1 MCYNQRRDPAREAR
15 DLEKRCPYCMAPLSG
30 DEGVCPVCGR
40 DGSAYAPQVHH
51 LPPGTLLEE
60 RYLLGAVLG
69 EGGFGI
75 TYVGLD
81 TRLDVKVAV
90 KEYYPRDRAARS
102 AADFPAVVSLVGM
115 PPEGFDRG
123 RQRFL
128 EEARVMARMEKQP
141 AIVGVRDFF
150 QANGTAYIVMEY
162 VQGVTLT
169 ALTAQRG
176 GRVLP
181 EELFG
186 LLEPVCLAL
195 GKLHAAGL
203 VHRDIS
209 PDNIMLEDGRARL
222 LDFGCA
228 RETAAGR
235 RTLTISLKYGYAPI
249 EQYRQKGQGP
259 WTDVYALC
267 ATMYYCLT
275 GQTPPQPLDRV
286 PEETLLLP
294 SKLGVSLTGRQEH
307 AILKGLRIQPRRR
320 FRSMGQL
327 YEALY
332 EGTAP
337 LPERKGPWQTPEK
350 IAISETE
357 KPSRRRKG
365 RVIAAVTALALVLAG
380 GLWAFLG
387 RSAPGPAA
395 DAAPGGRAAIDTG
408 IFDGAAVLE
417 DGAYGPET
425 LRQLMEDDGVPAVVL
440 GEGAVLDLNDP
451 ENGPFVLEKPLLTE
465 SGSTL
470 FANWLTVPEDSALR
484 VDGEL
489 DCRGL
494 ILLEGAGTRLQLAGT
509 MSPGGEELAV
519 VLMDEGG
526 NLAMD
531 QDLAQA
537 MAGRLRLL
545 PRRENAQPASDLW
558 QLQEGLRLYDTLLLD
573 ADMTLDRPYDMTGKT
588 VFVAPGVRI
597 DAAPGAGF
605 LLNGSVLVNEG
616 EMACCLEAK
625 DAVVYNGGTIAETG
639 EGGSFLLGGGGLMLN
654 GGVFTPDDWS
664 CVSEGGQV
672 VNLGRMAAGIFVA
685 AGGDMVNLGRLEVTD
700 SGWPSTGM
708 TFTNAG
714 AFYNGGVFAA
724 GDGSVFSNAAWT
736 VNDGLIQLGDCLD
749 LGVGLI
755 YNRHGAVEATADHV
769 QADGQVLGPGT
780 VLPGGEDQMGWLG
793 SLHTPEL
800 ERLPEG
806 YVTAEDE
813 SSLRAALK
821 GTDPVYVP
829 GDMTLTGP
837 LEVTAPL
844 YIGGAVT
851 AGPEAPIAVQ
861 GTTLV
866 LCKGGSLR
874 ADTLRVCEYSQ
885 AALTDGC
892 SLTVEPGGELTLE
905 GPAAALYGE
914 CRSLKL
920 DNAHI
925 TVRGAVF
932 APMRAEQFTM
942 DGADMTVDAGA
953 SVFAPFRGGFSA
965 REASISVSGGLT
977 FPADAEL
984 ADAKLGLSGDGTSVR
999 FSGKTVR
1006 LDECA
1011 VTVGGMCWLTFGNA
1025 DVTMT
1030 EGTTLENDGHVW
1042 VGSTQDDIFDASG
1055 TLVNR
1060 GEMYLGAPKKITVPI
1075 QNSGTLRLVRGDN
1088 WDDQVDV
1095 EGVEPVWEQQ

>member
-1 MCYNQRRDPAREAR
+1 MCYDKKREPTREAR
-15 DLEKRCPYCMAPLSG
+15 DLEKRCPYCMAPLDG
-30 DEGVCPVCGR
+30 EGTACPVCGR
-40 DGSAYAPQVHH
+40 DTAYAPQVHH
-51 LPPGTLLEE
+51 LPPGTLLEG

-115 PPEGFDRG
+115 PPEGFARG

-150 QANGTAYIVMEY
+150 EANGTAYIVMEY

-176 GRVLP
+176 GRVPP
-181 EELFG
+181 EELFP

-275 GQTPPQPLDRV
+275 GQAPPQPLDRV
-286 PEETLLLP
+286 PEDTLLLP
-294 SKLGVSLTGRQEH
+294 SKLGVALTGRQEH

-332 EGTAP
+332 EDTAP
-337 LPERKGPWQTPEK
+337 LPERKEPWQTPEK
-350 IAISETE
+350 IAIRETE
-357 KPSRRRKG
+357 KPARRRKG
-365 RVIAAVTALALVLAG
+365 RVIAAAAALALALAG

-395 DAAPGGRAAIDTG
+395 DRAPGRGAAIDRRV
-408 IFDGAAVLE
+408 FDGAAELA

-425 LRQLMEDDGVPAVVL
+425 LRRLMEDDDVPAVVL
-440 GEGAVLDLNDP
+440 SEGAVLDLNDP
-451 ENGPFVLEKPLLTE
+451 EDGPFVLEKPLMTE

-470 FANWLTVPEDSALR
+470 FANWLTVPEGGALR

-494 ILLEGAGTRLQLAGT
+494 ILLEGSGTRLQLAGT
-509 MSPGGEELAV
+509 MSQDGEELAV

-531 QDLAQA
+531 EDLAQA

-558 QLQEGLRLYDTLLLD
+558 QLQEGLRLYDTVLLD
-573 ADMTLDRPYDMTGKT
+573 ADMTLDRSYDLAGKT
-588 VFVAPGVRI
+588 VFVAPGVKI

-605 LLNGSVLVNEG
+605 LLNGSVLANEG
-616 EMACCLEAK
+616 EMSCGLEAK
-625 DAVVYNGGTIAETG
+625 DAVVYNGGTIARTG
-639 EGGSFLLGGGGLMLN
+639 EGGSFRLDGGGLLVN
-654 GGVFTPDDWS
+654 GGVFTPDDWGR
-664 CVSEGGQV
+664 VSAGGQV
-672 VNLGRMAAGIFVA
+672 VNLGRMETGVLPVF
-685 AGGDMVNLGRLEVTD
+685 GGAVVNLGQLDLLEVE
-700 SGWPSTGM
+700 WPSPGLS
-708 TFTNAG
+708 FQNDG
-714 AFYNGGVFAA
+714 AFYNGGVFTAH
-724 GDGSVFSNAAWT
+724 DGSVFESIVWT
-736 VNDGLIQLGDCLD
+736 VNDGLIRLGDGQD
-749 LGVGLI
+749 LWAALV
-755 YNRHGAVEATADHV
+755 YNRHGAVEAAADHV
-769 QADGQVLGPGT
+769 QASGQVLGPGT
-780 VLPGGEDQMGWLG
+780 VRPGSEDQMGWLG
-793 SLHTPEL
+793 RLHTPEL
-800 ERLPEG
+800 ERLPER

-813 SSLRAALK
+813 SALREALK

-837 LEVTAPL
+837 LEVMTPL
-844 YIGGAVT
+844 YIGGSVT
-851 AGPEAPIAVQ
+851 AGPEAPVAVR
-861 GTTLV
+861 GASLV
-866 LCKGGSLR
+866 LWKGGSLR
-874 ADTLRVCEYSQ
+874 ADTLRVCENSL
-885 AALTDGC
+885 AALTDGS

-905 GPAAALYGE
+905 GPVAALYGTG
-914 CRSLKL
+914 RSLKL
-920 DNAHI
+920 DGAHI
-925 TVRGAVF
+925 TVRGGLF
-932 APMRAEQFTM
+932 APLRTEQVTM
-942 DGADMTVDAGA
+942 DGADLTVEDSAG
-953 SVFAPFRGGFSA
+953 VFAPFRGGFSA
-965 REASISVSGGLT
+965 RDASISVTDGELF
-977 FPADAEL
+977 FPGDTAL
-984 ADAKLGLSGDGTSVR
+984 ADGTLDLSGDGSSAR
-999 FSGKTVR
+999 FTGKTVR
-1006 LDECA
+1006 LDGCA
-1011 VTVGGMCWLTFGNA
+1011 VTVGQTCWLTSNSA

-1030 EGTTLENDGHVW
+1030 AGTTLENDGSVW
-1042 VGSTQDDIFDASG
+1042 IDGQENGDLDAAG
-1055 TLVNR
+1055 ALVNR
-1060 GEMYLGAPKKITVPI
+1060 GEMYLGTPKRVAVPI
-1075 QNSGTLRLVRGDN
+1075 QNSGSLRLLRRDGWNDR
-1088 WDDQVDV
+1088 VDV
-1095 EGVEPVWEQQ
+1095 EGIEPVWE

>member
-1 MCYNQRRDPAREAR
+1 
-15 DLEKRCPYCMAPLSG
+15 MAPLRG

-40 DGSAYAPQVHH
+40 DTAYAPQVHH
-51 LPPGTLLEE
+51 LQPGTLLEG

-102 AADFPAVVSLVGM
+102 TAGFPAVVSLVGM

-123 RQRFL
+123 KQRFL
-128 EEARVMARMEKQP
+128 DEARAMARMEKQP

-150 QANGTAYIVMEY
+150 EANGTAYIVMEY

-176 GRVLP
+176 GRVPP
-181 EELFG
+181 EELFP

-209 PDNIMLEDGRARL
+209 PDNIMLEDGHARL

-286 PEETLLLP
+286 PEDTLLLP
-294 SKLGVSLTGRQEH
+294 SKLGVALTGRQEH

-332 EGTAP
+332 KDAAP
-337 LPERKGPWQTPEK
+337 LPEREGPWQTPEK
-350 IAISETE
+350 IAIREYE
-357 KPSRRRKG
+357 KPARRRKG
-365 RVIAAVTALALVLAG
+365 RVIAAVAALTLVLAG
-380 GLWAFLG
+380 GLWALLG

-395 DAAPGGRAAIDTG
+395 DGAPGCGAAIDRRV
-408 IFDGAAVLE
+408 FDGATELE

-425 LRQLMEDDGVPAVVL
+425 FRRLMEDDGVPAVVL

-451 ENGPFVLEKPLLTE
+451 DGGPFVLEKPLMTE

-494 ILLEGAGTRLQLAGT
+494 ILLEGSGTRFQLEGT
-509 MSPGGEELAV
+509 MSPGGEDLAV
-519 VLMDEGG
+519 VLMNEGG

-531 QDLAQA
+531 RDLAQA

-545 PRRENAQPASDLW
+545 PRRENAQTASDLW
-558 QLQEGLRLYDTLLLD
+558 QLQEGLRLYDTVLID
-573 ADMTLDRPYDMTGKT
+573 GDMTLDRPYDLAGKT
-588 VFVAPGVRI
+588 VFVAPGVKI
-597 DAAPGAGF
+597 DAVPGAGF

-616 EMACCLEAK
+616 EMVCCLEAK
-625 DAVVYNGGTIAETG
+625 DAAVYNGGTIDQTG
-639 EGGSFLLGGGGLMLN
+639 EGGSFRLGGGGLLLN
-654 GGVFTPDDWS
+654 GGVFTPDDWGR
-664 CVSEGGQV
+664 VSAGGQV
-672 VNLGRMAAGIFVA
+672 VNLGQMAAGVLIVID
-685 AGGDMVNLGRLEVTD
+685 GDVVNLGRMEALAVE
-700 SGWPSTGM
+700 WPSPGLSFM
-708 TFTNAG
+708 NDG
-714 AFYNGGVFAA
+714 AFYNGGLFVA
-724 GDGSVFSNAAWT
+724 GDGCVIENGAWS
-736 VNDGLIQLGDCLD
+736 VNDGLIQIGDSRD
-749 LGVGLI
+749 FWAGLI
-755 YNRHGAVEATADHV
+755 YNRHGAVEATADRV
-769 QADGQVLGPGT
+769 QVSGELIGPGT
-780 VLPGGEDQMGWLG
+780 VRPDSEGQLGWLG
-793 SLHTPEL
+793 QLRTPEL

-813 SSLRAALK
+813 AALREALD
-821 GTDPVYVP
+821 GSDPVYVP

-844 YIGGAVT
+844 YVGGAMT
-851 AGPEAPIAVQ
+851 AGPEAPVTVR
-861 GTTLV
+861 GTALV
-866 LCKGGSLR
+866 LWKGGSLR
-874 ADTLRVCEYSQ
+874 ADTLRVCERGLT
-885 AALTDGC
+885 ALTDG
-892 SLTVEPGGELTLE
+892 SALTVEPDGELTLE
-905 GPAAALYGE
+905 GPVAALYGQ

-920 DNAHI
+920 DGAHI
-925 TVRGAVF
+925 TVRGALF
-932 APMRAEQFTM
+932 APIRAEQFTM
-942 DGADMTVDAGA
+942 DGADMTVDDSAC
-953 SVFAPFRGGFSA
+953 VFTPFRGSFSA
-965 REASISVSGGLT
+965 SEASISV
-977 FPADAEL
+977 
-984 ADAKLGLSGDGTSVR
+984 GDGEVIFPSDVALAGGKLDLWGNGSSVR
-999 FSGKTVR
+999 FTGKTVR
-1006 LDECA
+1006 LDGCA
-1011 VTVGGMCWLTFGNA
+1011 VTVGETCWLTFSYA

-1030 EGTTLENDGHVW
+1030 EGATLENDGNVW
-1042 VGSTQDDIFDASG
+1042 VSGTDDGRFDAAG

-1060 GEMYLGAPKKITVPI
+1060 GALYLGTPKKVTVPI
-1075 QNSGTLRLVRGDN
+1075 QNSGTLRLIRGNN

-1095 EGVEPVWEQQ
+1095 DGVEPVWEQQ